1 MSSWLYLVCFSFRRQ
16 LRPRRLAVALL
27 LCILISGVV
36 VVLGIER
43 PWSAKRFIRAIIEPP
58 FCRFFLPVI
67 ALTFGTAVL
76 GDERED
82 KTLVYLSTRPLPRW
96 SLFLAKVLGS
106 VPLVLGA
113 ALGTLLVLCST
124 ASLGGGLPLPLLE
137 MVWVFAPTVI
147 CSSLAYLAFFSWLGA
162 AFRSATLLGVA
173 YVFLVEFFMG
183 NVPGVLKQVSISF
196 YLRSML
202 YDAVKGL
209 DVEPRQWGGG
219 VFQLEL
225 IEEGSD
231 AALVLVSVAAGFLLL
246 GMYWFSR
253 SEYRDLT

>member
-1 MSSWLYLVCFSFRRQ
+1 MSSWFYLVYFSFRRQ

-27 LCILISGVV
+27 LFILISVV
-36 VVLGIER
+36 VAVVGVERSWSTEHFIE
-43 PWSAKRFIRAIIEPP
+43 FIIGRP

-106 VPLVLGA
+106 VPLVLGIS
-113 ALGTLLVLCST
+113 LGTLLGICAT
-124 ASLGGGLPLPLLE
+124 AVVAGGLPLPLLK
-137 MVWVFAPTVI
+137 VAWVFVPTVTFGV
-147 CSSLAYLAFFSWLGA
+147 LAYLAFFSWLGA
-162 AFRSATLLGVA
+162 AFRNSTLIGVA

-183 NVPGVLKQVSISF
+183 SVPGVLKQISISF
-196 YLRSML
+196 YIRSML
-202 YDAVKGL
+202 YDAAGELGVAPRE
-209 DVEPRQWGGG
+209 DVPEL
-219 VFQLEL
+219 FQLEL
-225 IEEGSD
+225 IEGID
-231 AALVLVSVAAGFLLL
+231 AALVLVSTAAGFLAL

-253 SEYRDLT
+253 REYRDLT